1 MDLTNLLDLDI
12 SDTQLLLSDSAYNL
26 EKGKPYILFTL
37 VEPINLGEFS
47 ATDNGS
53 SKVWKF
59 KKSKKRYIKEIFIP
73 VPIFVTLSR
82 ELSREKPENN
92 QDNSD
97 LDDSQILKWLLK
109 FVGPSQ
115 KQTGPSQKL
124 TLILLIDQLGKDYT
138 LCIPPSNIAHAAIG
152 SSYPDDR
159 FFRWQSYKNKGKK
172 IIKVFAIIM
181 GLILAITQIVVNVV
195 TIS

>member
-12 SDTQLLLSDSAYNL
+12 SDTQLLLSNSDYNL
-26 EKGKPYILFTL
+26 EEGESYILFTL
-37 VEPINLGEFS
+37 VEPINLEDFS

-59 KKSKKRYIKEIFIP
+59 KKSKKICIKQIFIP
-73 VPIFVTLSR
+73 GPLFVKLFG
-82 ELSREKPENN
+82 EEPENY

-97 LDDSQILKWLLK
+97 LDDSQISNSFSK
-109 FVGPSQ
+109 FVDPSQ
-115 KQTGPSQKL
+115 KQP
-124 TLILLIDQLGKDYT
+124 LILRIEQLGKDYK
-138 LCIPPSNIAHAAIG
+138 LYIPPSNIAHAAIG
-152 SSYPDDR
+152 FSYPDDR
-159 FFRWQSYKNKGKK
+159 FFRWQSYKSKGKK

-181 GLILAITQIVVNVV
+181 GLILVITQIVVNVV